1 MSDTPLTAQRIR
13 LENALR
19 RATTSP
25 VPRVW
30 LAALLVG
37 VLAGYAAIGFRL
49 AIGGI
54 QYLWLGETEEN
65 LFRFLQ
71 ETPAWLIIAGPTT
84 AGLVVGLWLTFL
96 QPGNRAEG
104 VADVIE
110 ARAVGA
116 GRLPLWKG
124 LGSAIVSI
132 ISLGGGASAGREG
145 PAVHLGATLGS
156 FLGER
161 FGFTPTH
168 LRTLLAAGAAAAV
181 AASFNAPIAGVL
193 FALEVVLGHYA
204 LRASGPIVIAS
215 VVGALLARIHMG
227 SSPTFVIPEYMITSL
242 ADFPAFALL
251 GVVSA
256 LVAMAFMAT
265 IMRADTLARQVSIP
279 LWLRPVLGGLI
290 IGAIGIW
297 YPQALG
303 VGYAATD
310 AALQGQFGLVL
321 LLSLIVVKTLATA
334 ITIASRF
341 GGGVFSPA
349 LYLGAMTGGAFGL
362 IIAQAAPE
370 IAFSTHA
377 VYAIVG
383 MGAVAGAVLG
393 APLSTLLIAFELTG
407 GYEMTVALM
416 VAISIATALTQGLLG
431 KSFFHWQLERRGLR
445 LYGGPRWQILQT
457 VLVQDFMQRVVDDE
471 NTPLQK
477 LDEDDERLF
486 IGDTLEKTLA
496 LFEASQH
503 ETLPVVQ
510 PSEHLEIVGTVSH
523 ADALRAYNEA
533 LVEASREEHE

>member
-1 MSDTPLTAQRIR
+1 MSDAPMTSGRRR
-13 LENALR
+13 LENTLR

-30 LAALLVG
+30 LAALIVG
-37 VLAGYAAIGFRL
+37 ALAGYAAIGFRL

-54 QYLWLGETEEN
+54 QFLWVGDAEEN
-65 LFRFLQ
+65 LFRIL
-71 ETPAWLIIAGPTT
+71 EDMPAWIIIAGPTT
-84 AGLVVGLWLTFL
+84 AGLIVGLWLTYIL
-96 QPGNRAEG
+96 PGNRSEG

-116 GRLPLWKG
+116 AHIPLWKG
-124 LGSAIVSI
+124 ISTAIVSV

-156 FLGER
+156 YLGAR

-168 LRTLLAAGAAAAV
+168 RRTLLAAGAASAV

-215 VVGALLARIHMG
+215 VMGALLARFHIG

-242 ADFPAFALL
+242 ADFPAFAML

-256 LVAMAFMAT
+256 LVAMTFMAT
-265 IMRADTLARQVSIP
+265 AMRADTLARRINIP
-279 LWLRPVLGGLI
+279 LWLRPILGGLI
-290 IGAIGIW
+290 IGCIGVF
-297 YPQALG
+297 YPQVLG

-321 LLSLIVVKTLATA
+321 LLSLIVAKTLATA
-334 ITIASRF
+334 ITLASRF

-362 IIAQAAPE
+362 IISQAAPE

-416 VAISIATALTQGLLG
+416 IAISIATALTQGLLG

-457 VLVQDFMQRVVDDE
+457 VLVQDFMRRIVEDA
-471 NTPLQK
+471 NTPLQQ

-486 IGDTLEKTLA
+486 TGDSLEKALTLFNA
-496 LFEASQH
+496 TQH
-503 ETLPVVQ
+503 ETLPVVRPTDDQ
-510 PSEHLEIVGTVSH
+510 EIVGTVNYV
-523 ADALRAYNEA
+523 DALKAYNDA